1 MVFYDPLNV
10 MSYAMARLKSDSL
23 YRYRSADPRQ
33 PPHLIETEADLRD
46 MLGDEHHHKLISK
59 GGSWWLHT
67 EIARAKAKGDQK
79 TATKLQAEADKRLRK
94 LSAALAPTAHR
105 LGEGVALGR
114 KR

>member
-1 MVFYDPLNV
+1 
-10 MSYAMARLKSDSL
+10 MAKTLKPAAI
-23 YRYRSADPRQ
+23 RSTDPRQ

-79 TATKLQAEADKRLRK
+79 TATKLQAEADKRVAEIIGRIG
-94 LSAALAPTAHR
+94 AHGTPAR
-105 LGEGVALGR
+105 
-114 KR
+114 